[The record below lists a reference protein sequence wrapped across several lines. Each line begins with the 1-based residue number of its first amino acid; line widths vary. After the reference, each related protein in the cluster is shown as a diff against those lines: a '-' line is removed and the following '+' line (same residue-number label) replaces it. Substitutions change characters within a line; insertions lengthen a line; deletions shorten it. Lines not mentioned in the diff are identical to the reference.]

1 MKRTVTSSR
10 ANVAVET
17 GIIKFLDFE
26 GGFYGIV
33 GDDGRRYDPENLDR
47 SFRVDGL
54 RVRFTV
60 RVIQDRFS
68 VHMWGTP
75 VSIVSMQK
83 LVQQETEEVARARVK
98 LKKVHDRN
106 P

>member
-10 ANVAVET
+10 ADVVVET
-17 GIIKFLDFE
+17 GTIRFLDFE

-33 GDDGRRYDPENLDR
+33 GDDGRHYDPVNLDR
-47 SFRVDGL
+47 LFRVDGL
-54 RVRFTV
+54 RVRFAL

-68 VHMWGTP
+68 IHMWGTV

-83 LVQQETEEVARARVK
+83 LA
-98 LKKVHDRN
+98 
-106 P
+106 